1 MKVSLLL
8 QLVIIHDT
16 SNEFIMFLT
25 YQIHLLEW
33 MHLPY
38 MAQLGGRNTTDRTKD
53 SHKEWYGKSERCL
66 LSSSKSLLCKPG

>member
-1 MKVSLLL
+1 
-8 QLVIIHDT
+8 
-16 SNEFIMFLT
+16 MFLT